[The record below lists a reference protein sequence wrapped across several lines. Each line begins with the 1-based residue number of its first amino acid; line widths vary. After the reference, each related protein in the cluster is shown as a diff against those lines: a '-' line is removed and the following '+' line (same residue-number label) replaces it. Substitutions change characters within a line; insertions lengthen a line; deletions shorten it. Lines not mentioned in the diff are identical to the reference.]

1 MLFIYPALAAALSRS
16 LRVIVHD
23 GAAFAALGLT
33 VANAPSSAATD
44 GRAPPRAAALVAEV
58 LATGMQWAEG
68 PLWVPARSAEAA
80 RIGAQSGF
88 LLWSDVKE
96 GTVWRWSPADPRAAP
111 IVHLRPSGCTP
122 PGCDAAALVEPG
134 ANGLALDAKGRL
146 HVCEHGNR
154 RVVRRNADG
163 TTTVI
168 ASHYRG
174 RRLNS
179 PNDLALDGNGHVF
192 FTDPSYGLNGKE
204 RDPQR
209 EQRFNGVYRARL
221 PDEDSEAAAQMGG
234 SRFVP
239 SVQLVTSELTRPN
252 GVAVLNV
259 ARGQHEHGHLLGVT
273 TTIMVANSNSTDR
286 KWVRLAVPS
295 ARVVDTRRE
304 LILRPPKPLRDAA
317 VPGNPD
323 GLAFDAAGRM
333 WASGPEGVLVYSA
346 PRGASA
352 TRALV
357 ARIIVGQKTANVA
370 FGVDDDDARRKWLYV
385 CAGDSVLRL
394 AVAVDALPLF
404 PLLEREFVSEGVK
417 DVRGSESNCEQ
428 DSREM

>member
-1 MLFIYPALAAALSRS
+1 MILPALLALAVGVGVGSDATLTRR

-23 GAAFAALGLT
+23 GAAFEALGLT
-33 VANAPSSAATD
+33 IAD
-44 GRAPPRAAALVAEV
+44 APPSVVAEV

-80 RIGAQSGF
+80 RVGAETGF

-174 RRLNS
+174 LRLNS

-192 FTDPSYGLNGKE
+192 FTDPSYGLNEKE
-204 RDPQR
+204 RDLQR

-221 PDEDSEAAAQMGG
+221 PDENSEEQARVGG
-234 SRFVP
+234 LGFIP
-239 SVQLVTSELTRPN
+239 SVQLVTAELTRPN

-259 ARGQHEHGHLLGVT
+259 ARGQHEHRHLPGVT

-295 ARVVDTRRE
+295 ARVVATRRE
-304 LILRPPKPLRDAA
+304 LVLRPPMPLRDAG

-323 GLAFDAAGRM
+323 GLAVDAAGRM
-333 WASGPEGVLVYSA
+333 WATGPEGVLVYSA
-346 PRGASA
+346 ARGAFA
-352 TRALV
+352 RRDLI
-357 ARIIVGQKTANVA
+357 ARIVVGQKTANVA
-370 FGVDDDDARRKWLYV
+370 FGADDDGTGKKWLYL
-385 CAGDSVLRL
+385 CAGDAVLRI
-394 AVAVDALPLF
+394 AVAVDAQPLF
-404 PLLEREFVSEGVK
+404 PPLAREFMVAPGGEREL
-417 DVRGSESNCEQ
+417 
-428 DSREM
+428 